1 MHGVDKMK
9 ILYIATPLL
18 ALIIM
23 ATMILFV
30 TNMDERPPNHC
41 QDCPSES
48 CICILGKRA
57 DAEKEEWMLSPEVGD
72 TEFEECQNC
81 TIEN

>member
-1 MHGVDKMK
+1 MR

-30 TNMDERPPNHC
+30 TNMDERTQTPNHC
-41 QDCPSES
+41 QDCPSDS
-48 CICILGKRA
+48 CVCILGKRD
-57 DAEKEEWMLSPEVGD
+57 DAETEEWMLSPEVGD
-72 TEFEECQNC
+72 TESEECQNC